1 MQDIL
6 QLTEEDRILHKT
18 SLSFDGAVWEWILP
32 LITGAQV
39 VVAAPGGHK
48 DPSYLAQMIEG
59 YSVSS
64 LELVPSMLA
73 AVLEQSEWKDAHSLR
88 QIVAAGEALSRS
100 LQQQTFDV
108 LPHTTLWNLYG
119 PSEAAI
125 DVSYYHCSSNDTGS
139 SPPIGSPIWNTQLY
153 ILDQTLTPVPD
164 GIAGEL
170 YIGGAGLAR
179 GYLGRP
185 GLTLSLIH
193 I

>member
-1 MQDIL
+1 
-6 QLTEEDRILHKT
+6 
-18 SLSFDGAVWEWILP
+18 
-32 LITGAQV
+32 
-39 VVAAPGGHK
+39 
-48 DPSYLAQMIEG
+48 
-59 YSVSS
+59 
-64 LELVPSMLA
+64 MLA
-73 AVLEQSEWKDAHSLR
+73 AVLEQSEWKNTSSLR

-139 SPPIGSPIWNTQLY
+139 TPPIGSPIWNTQLY
-153 ILDQTLTPVPD
+153 ILDPSLTPVPD

-185 GLTLSLIH
+185 GLTSERFIACPFGDDGSRMYRTGDLARRRHDGAVSYTHLTLPTKA
-193 I
+193 

>member
-1 MQDIL
+1 MRL
-6 QLTEEDRILHKT
+6 
-18 SLSFDGAVWEWILP
+18 W
-32 LITGAQV
+32 
-39 VVAAPGGHK
+39 VVASGDNKSITERTGEFIRTPREITT
-48 DPSYLAQMIEG
+48 Y
-59 YSVSS
+59 
-64 LELVPSMLA
+64 
-73 AVLEQSEWKDAHSLR
+73 

-125 DVSYYHCSSNDTGS
+125 DVSYYHCSSDDTGS

-153 ILDQTLTPVPD
+153 ILDPTLTPVPD

-185 GLTLSLIH
+185 GLTSERFIACPFGADGSRMYRTGDLARGRH
-193 I
+193 A